1 MFENYLKELIKDE
14 IINKIVL
21 FCYINI
27 VKDVLGKKKQNRK
40 KIWSN
45 EIVFLKMIQ
54 VDQI

>member
-21 FCYINI
+21 FCYIYI